1 MPLCHHFM
9 LVLYT
14 KVYTR
19 FMPRV
24 HRLALYQ
31 VDLQVGKRP
40 RQPGRRWR
48 PPVGSVRKS
57 GRPHRWGDFGQIP
70 PGPVSP
76 DPPVV
81 GSVGSAVGSA
91 ASDSACLSAAV
102 RALAACSSAS
112 AERSLE
118 VRRSRPPSKRSAR
131 TCWRS
136 GRRWGRCGERR
147 RSASPTACGRCARS
161 YHLAVSAGP
170 PRRGR
175 P

>member
-1 MPLCHHFM
+1 MRLYTMPLCRHFM

-40 RQPGRRWR
+40 RQPGRVRFRLRLRRRRGDRRR

-70 PGPVSP
+70 PGAGFP
-76 DPPVV
+76 
-81 GSVGSAVGSA
+81 
-91 ASDSACLSAAV
+91 
-102 RALAACSSAS
+102 
-112 AERSLE
+112 
-118 VRRSRPPSKRSAR
+118 RSAGGGLGGPR
-131 TCWRS
+131 
-136 GRRWGRCGERR
+136 
-147 RSASPTACGRCARS
+147 
-161 YHLAVSAGP
+161 VIGP
-170 PRRGR
+170 PPYLEGGGAVVQGKQTNLFKIKFTL
-175 P
+175 